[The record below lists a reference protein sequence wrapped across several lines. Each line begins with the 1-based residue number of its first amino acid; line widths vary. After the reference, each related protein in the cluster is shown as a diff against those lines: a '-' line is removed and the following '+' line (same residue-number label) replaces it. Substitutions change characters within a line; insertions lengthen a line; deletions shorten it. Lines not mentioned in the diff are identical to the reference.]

1 MESSSL
7 ERETAHKKRRHVPR
21 TATATRED
29 VRLRRVPILSSLL
42 RRSGPISRVKR
53 PLRCGL
59 RVPEVALRPTLSLLT
74 LSGSTR
80 LRLCA
85 RTLREPSR
93 ATAIERARLSRGSP
107 ATLWASRRN
116 ATDVLG
122 AAALGVRLE
131 RRFGRRVGPPRAKT
145 LLVLVLV
152 LVRIQRLAIVSTG
165 QNADAAE
172 APA

>member
-1 MESSSL
+1 MP
-7 ERETAHKKRRHVPR
+7 V
-21 TATATRED
+21 
-29 VRLRRVPILSSLL
+29 LSSLL

-59 RVPEVALRPTLSLLT
+59 RVPEVALRSTLSLLT
-74 LSGSTR
+74 LSRSAR
-80 LRLCA
+80 LRLRA
-85 RTLREPSR
+85 WTLREPSR
-93 ATAIERARLSRGSP
+93 TGAIERARLGRGSP
-107 ATLWASRRN
+107 ATLRASRPN
-116 ATDVLG
+116 ATNVLG
-122 AAALGVRLE
+122 TAALGVRLE

-172 APA
+172 ASA